1 MIDKSEQMTVF
12 VASPC
17 KGGVPRSQSLQNDF
31 RRRKKIFPPFDMDD
45 NIFRIWLYNSNK
57 SFNTEIER

>member
-31 RRRKKIFPPFDMDD
+31 RRRKKIFPTFDMDD
-45 NIFRIWLYNSNK
+45 NIFRI
-57 SFNTEIER
+57 